1 MAHIKRTAKWVVGV
15 TLALFLSLASL
26 AWYGLHVLK
35 AHQVRETV
43 TVVERFH
50 QHFNA
55 GEFDKICD
63 EAIGCPEE
71 VREDWKLVLQDV
83 ANRAGKFREV
93 KSSEIKAYIKPFEVR
108 ANYVC
113 SFEKTDVKEF
123 FILKGSSGH
132 VQILSYG
139 TVRYPATPMDQQKLG
154 SVPPA

>member
-1 MAHIKRTAKWVVGV
+1 MANIKQSAKWVVGMA
-15 TLALFLSLASL
+15 LGLFLLLASL
-26 AWYGLHVLK
+26 GWYGLHVLQ
-35 AHQVRETV
+35 AHNVRETV

-71 VREDWKLVLQDV
+71 VRKDWKLVLQDV

-93 KSSEIKAYIKPFEVR
+93 RSSEIKAYIEPFEVR

-113 SFEKTDVKEF
+113 SFKKTDVEEVF
-123 FILKGSSGH
+123 VLTGSDDGH
-132 VQILSYG
+132 VRILSYG
-139 TVRYPATPMDQQKLG
+139 TVTNPALPGDQHKFK
-154 SVPPA
+154 